1 MGRIDAS
8 PVAKLLRSSPVN
20 LRTKLL
26 LPLVFVIAGLTGATL
41 LVVRHS
47 AEAQARTQIEQE
59 VSNAILTVQA
69 ALNQREL
76 LLSKKAD
83 LLATVAYIRNG
94 DPSAIDDAG
103 EDTWQSSDCNLF
115 AIADAKGKVL
125 RVHSTAVGFSSASAK
140 ELLARSL
147 KARRSSD
154 WWVYHGRIFQ
164 VVLKPYYGEGSLL
177 GTVVVGREFSDKDA
191 RDLAGMSSSE
201 LLVQANDDIAVNTLS
216 SAASLSA
223 IAELRTRQ
231 RGIVTLGDKPFFAM
245 SVPIT
250 VNGQEPPIDLTVLKS
265 YESALAALDQSK
277 HLLIALGFGALV
289 LGGLFVYVIADRL
302 TRPLTA
308 LARGVRALE
317 RGDYAY
323 PLKRDMGTDEVAQLT
338 RAFDDMRT
346 TLRQTEIQKQE
357 LEGQLRQSQKMEAMG
372 RLAGGV
378 AHDFNNLLTVIKG
391 NSNILADRLG
401 SEHHLI
407 KLTTQIDGAAD
418 RAVSLTRQLLAFC
431 RMQVLQ
437 PKILDLN
444 ELVSEMCKLLRRLVP
459 EDIAFNFRAGESLG
473 RVKADPGQIEQVIMN
488 LVVNAGDAMPTG
500 GALTVETRNVTVT
513 EEGAARRTPV
523 SPGQYVLLSVTDNG
537 MGMDAGTKARV
548 FEPFFTTKEQGKG
561 TGLGLATVYGIVKQ
575 SGGFIWV
582 ESEPGKGARFDIYI
596 PRVTGRPET
605 ASAEKDEIPTS
616 HAPKTV
622 LVAEDEEAVRE
633 LACEFLK
640 SAGYDVL
647 AASNGSEALVL
658 AQASQQPIHAL
669 LTDLVMPRMRGPELA
684 RRLKALQP
692 QLKVIYVSGY
702 LDYQQSGKEFVE
714 DALFIQK
721 PFNRKTLVTR
731 MAELLKDEQALARE
745 EFAPPQPTIPG
756 K

>member
-1 MGRIDAS
+1 MTFTNAPQMAR
-8 PVAKLLRSSPVN
+8 LLRSLQLS

-41 LVVRHS
+41 FFVRHS
-47 AEAQARTQIEQE
+47 VETQAQAQIEQE
-59 VSNAILTVQA
+59 ASNAILTVQA

-76 LLSKKAD
+76 ILGKKAD
-83 LLATVAYIRNG
+83 LLAMVAYIRNG
-94 DPSAIDDAG
+94 DPSAIEDISEDA
-103 EDTWQSSDCNLF
+103 WQSNDCDLF
-115 AIADAKGKVL
+115 AIADAKGNVL
-125 RVHSTAVGFSSASAK
+125 SVHSRAVGFSSPSAK
-140 ELLARSL
+140 ELLGHSL
-147 KARRSSD
+147 KINRSSD
-154 WWVYHGRIFQ
+154 WWFYHGRIFQ
-164 VVLKPYYGEGSLL
+164 IVLKPYYGEGTLL

-191 RDLAGMSSSE
+191 RDLASMSSSQI
-201 LLVQANDDIAVNTLS
+201 LIHANDATVLNTVPTL
-216 SAASLSA
+216 ASLSA
-223 IAELRTRQ
+223 IEELRRTQ
-231 RGIVTLGDKPFFAM
+231 RRGMVSLGDEPFFAM

-250 VNGQEPPIDLTVLKS
+250 AGDAEPTIRLTVLKS
-265 YESALAALDQSK
+265 YENALAALNQSK
-277 HLLIALGFGALV
+277 HLLIALGIGALAI
-289 LGGLFVYVIADRL
+289 GGLFVYVIADRL

-317 RGDYAY
+317 MGDYAY
-323 PLKRDMGTDEVAQLT
+323 PLKRDMGSDEVAQLT

-346 TLRQTEIQKQE
+346 TLHQTEIQKQE

-391 NSNILADRLG
+391 NTSFLAERLG
-401 SEHHLI
+401 SEHRLI

-473 RVKADPGQIEQVIMN
+473 RVKADPGQIEQVLMN
-488 LVVNAGDAMPTG
+488 LVVNAGDAMPG
-500 GALTVETRNVTVT
+500 GGSLTVETRNATIS
-513 EEGAARRTPV
+513 EHDASRRAPA
-523 SPGQYVLLSVTDNG
+523 SPGQYVLLSVADNG
-537 MGMDAGTKARV
+537 MGMDAETKARI

-582 ESEPGKGARFDIYI
+582 ESEPGWGARFEIYL
-596 PRVTGRPET
+596 PRVTDGFEP
-605 ASAEKDEIPTS
+605 ASAQKEEITIS
-616 HAPKTV
+616 QGLKTV

-640 SAGYDVL
+640 SAGYNVL
-647 AASNGSEALVL
+647 AASNGAEALAL
-658 AQASQQPIHAL
+658 AEGSKQHIHAL
-669 LTDLVMPRMRGPELA
+669 LTDLVMPRMRGSELA
-684 RRLKALQP
+684 KRLKTRQP
-692 QLKVIYVSGY
+692 QIRVIYVSGY
-702 LDYQQSGKEFVE
+702 LDYQQSGNEFVE

-721 PFNRKTLVTR
+721 PFTRTSLIAR
-731 MAELLKDEQALARE
+731 MAELLKEDSQLLV
-745 EFAPPQPTIPG
+745 
-756 K
+756 

>member
-1 MGRIDAS
+1 MSSTDVS
-8 PVAKLLRSSPVN
+8 PLARFLPSLQVS

-26 LPLVFVIAGLTGATL
+26 LPLVSVIAGLTGATL

-47 AEAQARTQIEQE
+47 AETQAKAQIEQE
-59 VSNAILTVQA
+59 VNNAILTVQA
-69 ALNQREL
+69 SLNQREL
-76 LLSKKAD
+76 LLSKKGD

-94 DPSAIDDAG
+94 DPSAIDDAS
-103 EDTWQSSDCNLF
+103 EDAWQSSDCNLF

-125 RVHSTAVGFSSASAK
+125 RVHSTVIGLSGTNAK
-140 ELLARSL
+140 ELLATSL
-147 KARRSSD
+147 KASRSSD

-164 VVLKPYYGEGSLL
+164 VVLKPYYGEGTLL

-201 LLVQANDDIAVNTLS
+201 LLVQADDDIVLNTLS
-216 SAASLSA
+216 SLASLSA
-223 IAELRTRQ
+223 VRELRRTQQ
-231 RGIVTLGDKPFFAM
+231 RGVVSLGGKPFFAM

-250 VNGQEPPIDLTVLKS
+250 LTGQEPPISVTVLKS
-265 YESALAALDQSK
+265 YEGARAALDQSK
-277 HLLIALGFGALV
+277 HLLIALGIGALA

-317 RGDYAY
+317 KGDYAY
-323 PLKRDMGTDEVAQLT
+323 PLKRDTGTDEVAQLT

-346 TLRQTEIQKQE
+346 TLRQTETQKQE

-391 NSNILADRLG
+391 NSSMLADRLG
-401 SEHHLI
+401 SEHRLT

-437 PKILDLN
+437 PRTLDLN

-488 LVVNAGDAMPTG
+488 LVVNSGDAMPTG
-500 GALTVETRNVTVT
+500 GILTVETRNVTLS
-513 EEGAARRTPV
+513 EEEAARRSPV

-537 MGMDAGTKARV
+537 MGMDAETKARI

-575 SGGFIWV
+575 SGGFIWA
-582 ESEPGKGARFDIYI
+582 ESEPGKGARFEIYL
-596 PRVTGRPET
+596 PRVTGRPD
-605 ASAEKDEIPTS
+605 AVLAENEEIPVS
-616 HAPKTV
+616 AGLKTV

-633 LACEFLK
+633 LTCEFLK
-640 SAGYDVL
+640 SAGYEVL
-647 AASNGSEALVL
+647 SASNGSEALAL
-658 AQASQQPIHAL
+658 AQTIEQPIHAL
-669 LTDLVMPRMRGPELA
+669 VTDLVMPRMRGPELA
-684 RRLKALQP
+684 RRLRIQRP
-692 QLKVIYVSGY
+692 EMKVIYVSGY
-702 LDYQQSGKEFVE
+702 LDYQKNGNEFVE

-721 PFNRKTLVTR
+721 PFTRSALVTR
-731 MAELLKDEQALARE
+731 MAELLKEGVQALAR
-745 EFAPPQPTIPG
+745 IPSE
-756 K
+756 

>member
-1 MGRIDAS
+1 MTFTNA
-8 PVAKLLRSSPVN
+8 PQLATLLRSLQLS

-41 LVVRHS
+41 FVVRHS
-47 AEAQARTQIEQE
+47 VETQAQAQIEQE
-59 VSNAILTVQA
+59 ASNAILTVQA

-76 LLSKKAD
+76 ILSKKAD
-83 LLATVAYIRNG
+83 LLAMVAYMRDG
-94 DPSAIDDAG
+94 DPSAIEDISEDA
-103 EDTWQSSDCNLF
+103 WQSNDCDLF

-125 RVHSTAVGFSSASAK
+125 SVHSRAVGFSSASAR
-140 ELLARSL
+140 ELLGHSL
-147 KARRSSD
+147 KVHRSSD
-154 WWVYHGRIFQ
+154 WWLYHGRIFQ
-164 VVLKPYYGEGSLL
+164 IVLKPYYGEGTLL

-191 RDLAGMSSSE
+191 RDLSSMSSSQI
-201 LLVQANDDIAVNTLS
+201 LVHANDATVLNTLPA
-216 SAASLSA
+216 AASLST
-223 IAELRTRQ
+223 IEKLRRSAR
-231 RGIVTLGDKPFFAM
+231 RGMVSLGDEPFFAM

-250 VNGQEPPIDLTVLKS
+250 DGDAEPTIRLTVLKS
-265 YESALAALDQSK
+265 YENALAALTQSK
-277 HLLIALGFGALV
+277 HLLIALGIGALA

-317 RGDYAY
+317 MGDYAY
-323 PLKRDMGTDEVAQLT
+323 PLKRDLGSDEVAQLT
-338 RAFDDMRT
+338 RAFEDMRT
-346 TLRQTEIQKQE
+346 TLRQTESQKQE
-357 LEGQLRQSQKMEAMG
+357 LEGQLRRSQKMEAMG

-391 NSNILADRLG
+391 NSSILAERLG
-401 SEHHLI
+401 SGHHLA

-431 RMQVLQ
+431 RMQVMQ

-488 LVVNAGDAMPTG
+488 LVVNAGDAMPG
-500 GALTVETRNVTVT
+500 GGILTVETRNATIFEQEVP
-513 EEGAARRTPV
+513 RRAPA

-537 MGMDAGTKARV
+537 MGMDAETRARI

-582 ESEPGKGARFDIYI
+582 ESEPGKGARFEIYF
-596 PRVTGRPET
+596 PRVTDRLEPAPAQKE
-605 ASAEKDEIPTS
+605 EIPVS
-616 HAPKTV
+616 RGLKTV

-640 SAGYDVL
+640 TAGYNVL
-647 AASNGSEALVL
+647 TASNGAEALAL
-658 AQASQQPIHAL
+658 AEGSKQHIHAL

-684 RRLKALQP
+684 KRLKTLQP
-692 QLKVIYVSGY
+692 QIKVIYVSGY
-702 LDYQQSGKEFVE
+702 LEYQQDRNEFVE
-714 DALFIQK
+714 EALFIQK
-721 PFNRKTLVTR
+721 PFTRTTLIAR
-731 MAELLKDEQALARE
+731 MAELLKEDSQLLVEN
-745 EFAPPQPTIPG
+745 
-756 K
+756 

>member
-1 MGRIDAS
+1 MTFTNA
-8 PVAKLLRSSPVN
+8 PQLATLLRSLQLS

-41 LVVRHS
+41 FVVRHS
-47 AEAQARTQIEQE
+47 VETQAQAQIEQE
-59 VSNAILTVQA
+59 ASNAILTVQA

-76 LLSKKAD
+76 ILSKKAD
-83 LLATVAYIRNG
+83 LLAMVAYMRDG
-94 DPSAIDDAG
+94 DPSAIEDISEDA
-103 EDTWQSSDCNLF
+103 WQSNDCDLF

-125 RVHSTAVGFSSASAK
+125 SVHSRAVGFSSASAR
-140 ELLARSL
+140 ELLGHSL
-147 KARRSSD
+147 KVHRSSD
-154 WWVYHGRIFQ
+154 WWLYHGRIFQ
-164 VVLKPYYGEGSLL
+164 IVLKPYYGEGTLL

-191 RDLAGMSSSE
+191 RDLSSMSSSQI
-201 LLVQANDDIAVNTLS
+201 LVHANDATVLNTLPA
-216 SAASLSA
+216 AASLST
-223 IAELRTRQ
+223 IEKLRRLAR
-231 RGIVTLGDKPFFAM
+231 RGMVSLGDEPFFAM

-250 VNGQEPPIDLTVLKS
+250 DGDAEPTIRLTVLKS
-265 YESALAALDQSK
+265 YENALAALTQSK
-277 HLLIALGFGALV
+277 HLLIALGIGALA

-317 RGDYAY
+317 MGDYAY
-323 PLKRDMGTDEVAQLT
+323 PLKRDLGSDEVAQLT
-338 RAFDDMRT
+338 RAFEDMRT
-346 TLRQTEIQKQE
+346 TLRQTESQKQE
-357 LEGQLRQSQKMEAMG
+357 LEGQLRRSQKMEAMG

-391 NSNILADRLG
+391 NSSILAERLG
-401 SEHHLI
+401 SGHHLA

-431 RMQVLQ
+431 RMQVMQ

-488 LVVNAGDAMPTG
+488 LVVNAGDAMPEG
-500 GALTVETRNVTVT
+500 GILTVETRNATIFEQEVP
-513 EEGAARRTPV
+513 RRAPA

-537 MGMDAGTKARV
+537 MGMDAETRARI

-582 ESEPGKGARFDIYI
+582 ESEPGKGARFEIYF
-596 PRVTGRPET
+596 PRVTDRLEPAPAQKE
-605 ASAEKDEIPTS
+605 EIPVS
-616 HAPKTV
+616 RGLKTV

-640 SAGYDVL
+640 TAGYNVL
-647 AASNGSEALVL
+647 TASNGAEALAL
-658 AQASQQPIHAL
+658 AEGSKQHIHAL

-684 RRLKALQP
+684 KRLKTLQP
-692 QLKVIYVSGY
+692 QIKVIYVSGY
-702 LDYQQSGKEFVE
+702 LEYQQDRNEFVE
-714 DALFIQK
+714 EALFIQK
-721 PFNRKTLVTR
+721 PFTRTTLIAR
-731 MAELLKDEQALARE
+731 MAELLKEDSQLLVEN
-745 EFAPPQPTIPG
+745 
-756 K
+756 

>member
-1 MGRIDAS
+1 MTFTNA
-8 PVAKLLRSSPVN
+8 PQLATLLRSLQLS

-41 LVVRHS
+41 FVVRHS
-47 AEAQARTQIEQE
+47 VETQAQAQIEQE
-59 VSNAILTVQA
+59 ASNAILTVQA

-76 LLSKKAD
+76 ILSKKAD
-83 LLATVAYIRNG
+83 LLAMVAYMRDG
-94 DPSAIDDAG
+94 DPSAIEDISEDA
-103 EDTWQSSDCNLF
+103 WQSNDCDLF

-125 RVHSTAVGFSSASAK
+125 SVHSRAVGFSSASAR
-140 ELLARSL
+140 ELLGHSL
-147 KARRSSD
+147 KVHRSSD
-154 WWVYHGRIFQ
+154 WWLYHGRIFQ
-164 VVLKPYYGEGSLL
+164 IVLKPYYGEGTLL

-191 RDLAGMSSSE
+191 RDLSSMSSSQI
-201 LLVQANDDIAVNTLS
+201 LVHANDATVLNTLPA
-216 SAASLSA
+216 AASLST
-223 IAELRTRQ
+223 IEKLRRSAR
-231 RGIVTLGDKPFFAM
+231 RGMVSLGDEPFFAM

-250 VNGQEPPIDLTVLKS
+250 DGDAEPTIRLTVLKS
-265 YESALAALDQSK
+265 YENALAALTQSK
-277 HLLIALGFGALV
+277 HLLIALGIGALA

-317 RGDYAY
+317 MGDYAY
-323 PLKRDMGTDEVAQLT
+323 PLKRDLGSDEVAQLT
-338 RAFDDMRT
+338 RAFEDMRT
-346 TLRQTEIQKQE
+346 TLRQTESQKQE
-357 LEGQLRQSQKMEAMG
+357 LEGQLRRSQKMEAMG

-391 NSNILADRLG
+391 NSSILAERLG
-401 SEHHLI
+401 SGHHLI

-431 RMQVLQ
+431 RMQVMQ

-488 LVVNAGDAMPTG
+488 LVVNAGDAMPG
-500 GALTVETRNVTVT
+500 GGILTVETRNATIFEQEVP
-513 EEGAARRTPV
+513 RRAPA

-537 MGMDAGTKARV
+537 MGMDAETRARI

-582 ESEPGKGARFDIYI
+582 ESEPGKGARFEIYF
-596 PRVTGRPET
+596 PRVTDRLEP
-605 ASAEKDEIPTS
+605 ASAQKEEIPVS
-616 HAPKTV
+616 RGLKTV

-640 SAGYDVL
+640 TAGYNVL
-647 AASNGSEALVL
+647 TASNGAEALAL
-658 AQASQQPIHAL
+658 AEGSKQHIHAL

-684 RRLKALQP
+684 KRLKTLQP
-692 QLKVIYVSGY
+692 QIKVIYVSGY
-702 LDYQQSGKEFVE
+702 LEYQQDRNEFVE
-714 DALFIQK
+714 EALFIQK
-721 PFNRKTLVTR
+721 PFTRTTLIAR
-731 MAELLKDEQALARE
+731 MAELLKEDSQLLVEN
-745 EFAPPQPTIPG
+745 
-756 K
+756 

>member
-1 MGRIDAS
+1 MTFTNA
-8 PVAKLLRSSPVN
+8 PQLATLLRSLQLS

-41 LVVRHS
+41 FVVRHS
-47 AEAQARTQIEQE
+47 VETQAQAQIEQE
-59 VSNAILTVQA
+59 ASNAILTVQA

-76 LLSKKAD
+76 ILSKKAD
-83 LLATVAYIRNG
+83 LLAMVAYMRDG
-94 DPSAIDDAG
+94 DPSAIEDISEDA
-103 EDTWQSSDCNLF
+103 WQSNDCDLF

-125 RVHSTAVGFSSASAK
+125 SVHSRAVGFSSASAR
-140 ELLARSL
+140 ELLGHSL
-147 KARRSSD
+147 KVHRSSD
-154 WWVYHGRIFQ
+154 WWLYHGRIFQ
-164 VVLKPYYGEGSLL
+164 IVLKPYYGEGTLL

-191 RDLAGMSSSE
+191 RDLSSMSSSQI
-201 LLVQANDDIAVNTLS
+201 LVHANDATVLNTLPA
-216 SAASLSA
+216 AASLST
-223 IAELRTRQ
+223 IEKLRRSAR
-231 RGIVTLGDKPFFAM
+231 RGMVSLGDEPFFAM

-250 VNGQEPPIDLTVLKS
+250 DGDAEPTIRLTVLKS
-265 YESALAALDQSK
+265 YENALAALTQSK
-277 HLLIALGFGALV
+277 HLLIALGIGALA

-317 RGDYAY
+317 MGDYAY
-323 PLKRDMGTDEVAQLT
+323 PLKRDLGSDEVAQLT
-338 RAFDDMRT
+338 RAFEDMRT
-346 TLRQTEIQKQE
+346 TLRQTESQKQE
-357 LEGQLRQSQKMEAMG
+357 LEDQLRRSQKMEAMG

-378 AHDFNNLLTVIKG
+378 AHDFNNLLTVVKG
-391 NSNILADRLG
+391 NSSILAERLG
-401 SEHHLI
+401 SGHNLI

-431 RMQVLQ
+431 RMQVMQ

-488 LVVNAGDAMPTG
+488 LVVNAGDAMPG
-500 GALTVETRNVTVT
+500 GGILTVETRNATIFEQEVP
-513 EEGAARRTPV
+513 RRAPA

-537 MGMDAGTKARV
+537 MGMDAETRARI

-582 ESEPGKGARFDIYI
+582 ESEPGKGARFEIYF
-596 PRVTGRPET
+596 PRVTDRLEPAPAQKE
-605 ASAEKDEIPTS
+605 EIPVS
-616 HAPKTV
+616 RGLKTV

-640 SAGYDVL
+640 TAGYNVL
-647 AASNGSEALVL
+647 TASNGAEALAL
-658 AQASQQPIHAL
+658 AEGSKQHIHAL

-684 RRLKALQP
+684 KRLKTLQP
-692 QLKVIYVSGY
+692 QIKVIYVSGY
-702 LDYQQSGKEFVE
+702 LEYQQDRNEFVE
-714 DALFIQK
+714 EALFIQK
-721 PFNRKTLVTR
+721 PFTRTTLIAR
-731 MAELLKDEQALARE
+731 MAELLKEDSQLLVEN
-745 EFAPPQPTIPG
+745 
-756 K
+756 

>member
-1 MGRIDAS
+1 MTFTNA
-8 PVAKLLRSSPVN
+8 PQLATLLRSLQLS

-41 LVVRHS
+41 FVVRHS
-47 AEAQARTQIEQE
+47 VETQAQAQIEQE
-59 VSNAILTVQA
+59 ASNAILTVQA

-76 LLSKKAD
+76 ILSKKAD
-83 LLATVAYIRNG
+83 LLAMVAYMRDG
-94 DPSAIDDAG
+94 DPSAIEDISEDA
-103 EDTWQSSDCNLF
+103 WQSNDCDLF

-125 RVHSTAVGFSSASAK
+125 SVHSRAVGFSSASAR
-140 ELLARSL
+140 ELLGHSL
-147 KARRSSD
+147 KVHRSSD
-154 WWVYHGRIFQ
+154 WWLYHGRIFQ
-164 VVLKPYYGEGSLL
+164 IVLKPYYGEGTLL

-191 RDLAGMSSSE
+191 RDLSSMSSSQI
-201 LLVQANDDIAVNTLS
+201 LVHANDATVLNTLPA
-216 SAASLSA
+216 AASLST
-223 IAELRTRQ
+223 IEKLRRSAR
-231 RGIVTLGDKPFFAM
+231 RGMVSLGDEPFFAM

-250 VNGQEPPIDLTVLKS
+250 DGDAEPTIRLTVLKS
-265 YESALAALDQSK
+265 YENALAALTQSK
-277 HLLIALGFGALV
+277 HLLIALGIGALA

-317 RGDYAY
+317 MGDYAY
-323 PLKRDMGTDEVAQLT
+323 PLKRDLGSDEVAQLT
-338 RAFDDMRT
+338 RAFEDMRT
-346 TLRQTEIQKQE
+346 TLRQTESQKQE
-357 LEGQLRQSQKMEAMG
+357 LEDQLRRSQKMEAMG

-378 AHDFNNLLTVIKG
+378 AHDFNNLLTVVKG
-391 NSNILADRLG
+391 NSSILAERLG
-401 SEHHLI
+401 SGHHLA

-431 RMQVLQ
+431 RMQVMQ

-488 LVVNAGDAMPTG
+488 LVVNAGDAMPEG
-500 GALTVETRNVTVT
+500 GILTVETRNATIFEQEVP
-513 EEGAARRTPV
+513 RRAPA

-537 MGMDAGTKARV
+537 MGMDAETRARI

-582 ESEPGKGARFDIYI
+582 ESEPGKGARFEIYF
-596 PRVTGRPET
+596 PRVTDRLEPAPAQKE
-605 ASAEKDEIPTS
+605 EIPVS
-616 HAPKTV
+616 RGLKTV

-640 SAGYDVL
+640 TAGYNVL
-647 AASNGSEALVL
+647 TASNGAEALAL
-658 AQASQQPIHAL
+658 AEGSKQHIHAL

-684 RRLKALQP
+684 KRLKTLQP
-692 QLKVIYVSGY
+692 QIKVIYVSGY
-702 LDYQQSGKEFVE
+702 LEYQQDRNEFVE
-714 DALFIQK
+714 EALFIQK
-721 PFNRKTLVTR
+721 PFTRTTLIAR
-731 MAELLKDEQALARE
+731 MAELLKEDSQLLVEN
-745 EFAPPQPTIPG
+745 
-756 K
+756 